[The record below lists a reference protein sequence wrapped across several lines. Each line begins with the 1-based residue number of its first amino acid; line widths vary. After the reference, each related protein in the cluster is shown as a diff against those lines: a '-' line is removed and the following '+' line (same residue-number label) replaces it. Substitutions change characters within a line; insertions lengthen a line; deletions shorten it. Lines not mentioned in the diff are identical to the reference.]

1 MNVTVPEGSQAGSV
15 FQVQQPD
22 GQVVNVHVPPNASGR
37 MQLQVPL
44 QPTPAV
50 IDLDDP
56 ASWPNYGETDPRGK
70 LRFSIGM
77 RIEMYCSWENAPKD
91 WIQGTITHLNYS
103 DPNVNAATLAKMTGN
118 AGRSEQC
125 LENSLQH
132 LELSEDGHPMYPYA
146 LVFTDP
152 KVPRDPN
159 FPQGYPIACC
169 ASDKGQDIR
178 PLGLAKPSTLRK
190 ENGSSIDEVYV
201 DPICSNCQM
210 TSLEAGKTLSNCGS
224 CKRVKYCCRTCQ
236 REDYPKHK
244 SICKAIVNE
253 KKRLSVERKKIITEN
268 ATTEQLR
275 TALHQAVNEGDHAT
289 IKRILKKKAGC
300 FDINTVDKDGYS
312 LLHTASSRGFTSVV
326 KVLIKVDGIDV
337 NRVHDR
343 DGISAFYWAC
353 ENGHIPIINLLLKV
367 PGIEINPIACDGV
380 NGGQASA
387 FWFACLL
394 GRTAVIR
401 RLLKVKGIDFNRPDK
416 YGSTPL
422 HIASQNNFVPIVDL
436 LLKMDGIDVNYPML
450 SKMNGNGDRT
460 SVSPLFVAS
469 ERGLT
474 SVVDLLLKHKNIDV
488 NQTNEYNVTPLFRA
502 CINGHVEVVRL
513 LVKHPNIDLNATIS
527 LAPDTTPL
535 SVAMARK
542 HKKVVKILKSVGAR
556 GGAPPT
562 F

>member
-1 MNVTVPEGSQAGSV
+1 MTKPNERCPCGSTKKFKKCCSRKKRLA
-15 FQVQQPD
+15 
-22 GQVVNVHVPPNASGR
+22 AS
-37 MQLQVPL
+37 QVPL

-50 IDLDDP
+50 RNLDDP
-56 ASWPNYGETDPRGK
+56 ASWPNYGETRGN

-77 RIEMYCSWENAPKD
+77 RIETYISLKGAPND
-91 WIQGTITHLNYS
+91 WLQGTITHLNYTNS
-103 DPNVNAATLAKMTGN
+103 TNSASNVAELAKSNGI
-118 AGRSEQC
+118 SEKCMEKQIQK
-125 LENSLQH
+125 LG
-132 LELSEDGHPMYPYA
+132 LSEDGYPMFAYA
-146 LVFTDP
+146 VILTDP
-152 KVPRDPN
+152 KVRDQ
-159 FPQGYPIACC
+159 FPQGYPTVCC
-169 ASDKGQDIR
+169 ATDNGQNIR
-178 PLGLAKPSTLRK
+178 PLGLAKSSTLRK
-190 ENGSSIDEVYV
+190 EDGSSIDEVFV

-224 CKRVKYCCRTCQ
+224 CKRIKYCCRTCQ